1 MTIPSALT
9 LLVNI
14 FPDPREQAQAI
25 GTFGGSG
32 GVGNG
37 TLSGPVLS
45 FTYILTVRLVLG
57 LLIGAIFTKLAS
69 WRWIFWFIAII
80 AFPIAILSAVLV
92 PPQTRPADASNQ
104 PPLLQ
109 KLNSLDLGGITLLT
123 GALFTGS
130 TLW

>member
-25 GTFGGSG
+25 GAFGGSG

-37 TLSGPVLS
+37 TPSGPS
-45 FTYILTVRLVLG
+45 CITYLLTLRLVLG
-57 LLIGAIFTKLAS
+57 LLIGAIFVKLAS

-80 AFPIAILSAVLV
+80 AFPIAIFSAVFV
-92 PPQTRPADASNQ
+92 PPQTRPVDASGQ
-104 PPLLQ
+104 PTLLQ

-123 GALFTGS
+123 GVSSPDL
-130 TLW
+130 LW